1 MSVIIRFGTG
11 DYTTESG
18 LRIELDQIYWGSVV
32 LQISLGND
40 VITTSFT
47 DFDDQLSNLVRFINE
62 TDAGGFPSAQITEYG
77 VATWSIE
84 QGDDPEICR
93 FTIDTRGMSGFSFQ
107 PSRLSALI
115 DRTALLRQLVDL
127 SQAIGEH
134 YNLALGYLFFAS
146 FENSVMESFLQQSE
160 DDWDAGVAEGRFEDD
175 LDKQDEY
182 LARRMV
188 AELSLDAEM
197 QAIDE
202 QCRKMMR
209 TGVVAE
215 TMLAMI

>member
-1 MSVIIRFGTG
+1 M
-11 DYTTESG
+11 
-18 LRIELDQIYWGSVV
+18 

-62 TDAGGFPSAQITEYG
+62 IDAGGFPSAQITEYG

-93 FTIDTRGMSGFSFQ
+93 FTIDTRSMSSFSFQ
-107 PSRLSALI
+107 LSRLSTLI
-115 DRTALLRQLVDL
+115 DR
-127 SQAIGEH
+127 
-134 YNLALGYLFFAS
+134 FFAS

-160 DDWDAGVAEGRFEDD
+160 DDWDSGVAEGRFEDD
-175 LDKQDEY
+175 LDKQDDIWHGVWWLNY
-182 LARRMV
+182 RLTQRCKR
-188 AELSLDAEM
+188 STSN
-197 QAIDE
+197 
-202 QCRKMMR
+202 RKMMR
-209 TGVVAE
+209 TGVVPE